1 MPSSRTRTI
10 VLTALL
16 TALLAASAWVTIP
29 IGVVPV
35 TLQIFVLAVIVLVA
49 RPAEAAA
56 AVGLYLAMGG
66 FGLPVFSGAQGGL
79 GVIGGPTGGYLVGFW
94 LGVVVAS
101 WLRVNAPVSSPIADA
116 VALGFLVTLVY
127 AAGVLWLAWSTGR
140 PVSETFAIG
149 ALPFLPV
156 DALKC
161 VAAASVAA
169 VLRRAGLVP
178 APSGA

>member
-1 MPSSRTRTI
+1 MSSVRTRAL
-10 VLTALL
+10 VLAALL
-16 TALLAASAWVTIP
+16 AALLAASAWVTIP
-29 IGVVPV
+29 IGAVPV
-35 TLQIFVLAVIVLVA
+35 TLQLFVLAVIVLVA
-49 RPAEAAA
+49 SPAQAAA
-56 AVGLYLAMGG
+56 AVGLYLAMGVA
-66 FGLPVFSGAQGGL
+66 GLPVFSGAQGGL

-94 LGVVVAS
+94 VGVVVAS
-101 WLRVNAPVSSPIADA
+101 WLRVNAPVAPPVADA
-116 VALGFLVTLVY
+116 VALGFLVALVY

-140 PVSETFAIG
+140 SVSEAFAIG

-178 APSGA
+178 ASA